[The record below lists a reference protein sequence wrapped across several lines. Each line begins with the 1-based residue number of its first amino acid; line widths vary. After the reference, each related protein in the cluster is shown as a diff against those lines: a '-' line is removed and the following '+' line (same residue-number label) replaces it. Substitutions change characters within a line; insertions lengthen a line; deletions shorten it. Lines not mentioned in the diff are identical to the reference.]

1 MSGVFY
7 EDHACTTNPDAATVV
22 LLHGWGMHSGVW
34 QDFVPLLTAH
44 VHVRCIDLPG
54 FGHGSAMAA
63 PESLDDMVA
72 AVMLAAP
79 ARAIWAGWSLGGLV
93 ALAIAARHPDRV
105 TALVLLAATPCF
117 VQKKGWLTAMPPV
130 QFETFSDATR
140 QNADVALKMFMT
152 LQCKGSVSMKSDLRF
167 LQAASGKCGIPHAA
181 TLLSTLDLLGTSDL
195 REAAAQLDIP
205 VLAITGEDDV
215 LVPAGV
221 AAALGARN
229 PRCTAHVVTGA
240 AHVPFISHPGHCR
253 DAILTFMQAIHE

>member
-7 EDHACTTNPDAATVV
+7 EDHACTTSPDAATVV

-34 QDFVPLLTAH
+34 QEFVPLLTAH

-105 TALVLLAATPCF
+105 TALVLLAANPCF
-117 VQKKGWLTAMPPV
+117 VQKNGWLTAMPPL

-140 QNADVALKMFMT
+140 QNADAALKMFMT

-167 LQAASGKCGIPHAA
+167 LQAVAGQRGMPEASA
-181 TLLSTLDLLGTSDL
+181 LRSTLDLLGTGDL

-205 VLAITGEDDV
+205 VLAINGEHDV

-221 AAALGARN
+221 AAALGALN
-229 PRCTAHVVTGA
+229 PRCTGHVVTGA
-240 AHVPFISHPGHCR
+240 AHVPFISHSGHCR
-253 DAILTFMQAIHE
+253 DVILTFMQAIHE